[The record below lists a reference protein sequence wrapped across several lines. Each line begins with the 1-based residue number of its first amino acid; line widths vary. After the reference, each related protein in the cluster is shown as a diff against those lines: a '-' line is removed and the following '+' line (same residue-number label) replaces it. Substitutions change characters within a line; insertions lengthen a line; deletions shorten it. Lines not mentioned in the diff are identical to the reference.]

1 VRINELVIFIVIGVL
16 SLVVGIWI
24 PRDRGALAVALVTVT
39 IGVVIVFPLWH
50 AVARRRSQVGAAGLA
65 RAAQPLA
72 SRDYLVPR
80 ELPPGPAD
88 FVGRHDELQQLE
100 AAINRPRDAG
110 PFIAVIHGDP
120 GIGKSALAVTFARQ
134 MAPSFPAGQLFV
146 QMHGA
151 TDLPGKAEDLI
162 EYFVVALKAP
172 DDPVPTEG
180 GELRDKYRELTMGC
194 SVLFVLDDI
203 PVNLDIDALCLAS
216 PTCAFIVTCREE
228 PEWPAASCE
237 WIALGEL
244 AESEALSMLSASIGE
259 DRVSKEEKP
268 SRDLASLCGRQPQAL
283 RAAGTAVANRP
294 DWDIR
299 LILEQTHAALKRKAR
314 QRSGT
319 FDTAY
324 ALLTA
329 DEQRALQ
336 VLGAIDRPQIRPWML
351 AAALGTSE
359 AGGHRLASRLADAGL
374 IERYNP
380 GSGTPSYR
388 VEDPV
393 LRYASLQLADEEF
406 ADTVRSMVGVAERDQ
421 GDESLASL
429 DELLKIKDGGT
440 SFTAAIGKVRSVLSS
455 AQERRS
461 KAGEA
466 EACAALA
473 ELYADL
479 GDMIGA
485 EELARRA
492 IGISSDMADLG
503 HARARAGRCLVRIE
517 RRHHRLDSAIEHAN
531 RALASAES
539 VNDQPE
545 RIRILQEKAVV
556 LAMNE
561 LPVEAA
567 AMSEAALDACGSPDV
582 DGASLRPGV
591 RWSRGT
597 VLLHA
602 RRYREAAVVLAA
614 GKREAEEQGQP
625 RMCAWIDLVSAHV
638 AFETCDYDAGERYA
652 TAAMD
657 VFTGLRHRYGTAHC
671 RYQLGQISLAR
682 GRLEADR
689 SLREALETFHNCAD
703 SWIEG
708 EVSLVLAEAYRR
720 QGQVR
725 AAIGLQLKARRSYH
739 RMNGQAQARQ
749 ATRELIRTLLTGP
762 PARLRMLWSANS
774 RPDGA

>member
-1 VRINELVIFIVIGVL
+1 MQR
-16 SLVVGIWI
+16 
-24 PRDRGALAVALVTVT
+24 
-39 IGVVIVFPLWH
+39 
-50 AVARRRSQVGAAGLA
+50 
-65 RAAQPLA
+65 
-72 SRDYLVPR
+72 
-80 ELPPGPAD
+80 
-88 FVGRHDELQQLE
+88 LE
-100 AAINRPRDAG
+100 AAINRPRDTD
-110 PFIAVIHGDP
+110 PFIAVIHGPP
-120 GIGKSALAVTFARQ
+120 GIGKSALAVTFGRQ

-146 QMHGA
+146 EMHGA
-151 TDLPGKAEDLI
+151 TDLPGRAEDLI
-162 EYFVVALKAP
+162 DYFVVALKAP
-172 DDPVPTEG
+172 DDPVPTDG
-180 GELRDKYRELTMGC
+180 GELRDRYRELTMGW

-203 PVNLDIDALCLAS
+203 PVNLDIDALRLAS
-216 PTCAFIVTCREE
+216 PTCAFIVTCREK
-228 PEWPAASCE
+228 PDWPTASCE

-244 AESEALSMLSASIGE
+244 AESEAMSMLRTFIGD
-259 DRVSKEEKP
+259 DRVDKEVKP
-268 SRDLASLCGRQPQAL
+268 SLDLASLCGRQPLAL

-299 LILEQTHAALKRKAR
+299 LILEQTRAALEHEAR
-314 QRSGT
+314 QRGGT
-319 FDTAY
+319 YDAAY

-336 VLGAIDRPQIRPWML
+336 VLGALDRPQVTPWML
-351 AAALGTSE
+351 AAALGTTE

-388 VEDPV
+388 VEDPI
-393 LRYASLQLADEEF
+393 LEYASSQVADDDF
-406 ADTVRSMVGVAERDQ
+406 ADAVRTVVDAAERDQ

-429 DELLKIKDGGT
+429 DELLRIKGGN
-440 SFTAAIGKVRSVLSS
+440 SFTSAIGKVRSVLSS

-461 KAGEA
+461 KPGEA

-473 ELYADL
+473 ELSADL

-485 EELARRA
+485 EELAHRA
-492 IGISSDMADLG
+492 IGISADLAG
-503 HARARAGRCLVRIE
+503 PDHARARAGRCLVRIE
-517 RRHHRLDSAIEHAN
+517 RRRHRLDSAIEYAD

-539 VNDQPE
+539 ANDQLE

-556 LAMNE
+556 LAMKE
-561 LPVEAA
+561 LPAEAA
-567 AMSEAALDACGSPDV
+567 AISEAALEACAAPAI

-602 RRYREAAVVLAA
+602 RCYQEAAAVLAD
-614 GKREAEEQGQP
+614 GRREAEEQGQP

-638 AFETCDYDAGERYA
+638 AFETSDYDTGEQHA
-652 TAAMD
+652 AAAMNI
-657 VFTGLRHRYGTAHC
+657 FTGLRHRYGTAHC
-671 RYQLGQISLAR
+671 RYRLGQISLAR
-682 GRLEADR
+682 GRLEEADR

-720 QGQVR
+720 QGRVR
-725 AAIGLQLKARRSYH
+725 TAVGLQLKARRSYH
-739 RMNGQAQARQ
+739 RMNGQDQARQ
-749 ATRELIRTLLTGP
+749 ATRELIQTLLTGP

-774 RPDGA
+774 RPNGG

>member
-1 VRINELVIFIVIGVL
+1 
-16 SLVVGIWI
+16 
-24 PRDRGALAVALVTVT
+24 
-39 IGVVIVFPLWH
+39 
-50 AVARRRSQVGAAGLA
+50 
-65 RAAQPLA
+65 
-72 SRDYLVPR
+72 
-80 ELPPGPAD
+80 
-88 FVGRHDELQQLE
+88 
-100 AAINRPRDAG
+100 
-110 PFIAVIHGDP
+110 
-120 GIGKSALAVTFARQ
+120 
-134 MAPSFPAGQLFV
+134 
-146 QMHGA
+146 
-151 TDLPGKAEDLI
+151 
-162 EYFVVALKAP
+162 
-172 DDPVPTEG
+172 
-180 GELRDKYRELTMGC
+180 
-194 SVLFVLDDI
+194 
-203 PVNLDIDALCLAS
+203 
-216 PTCAFIVTCREE
+216 
-228 PEWPAASCE
+228 
-237 WIALGEL
+237 
-244 AESEALSMLSASIGE
+244 
-259 DRVSKEEKP
+259 
-268 SRDLASLCGRQPQAL
+268 
-283 RAAGTAVANRP
+283 
-294 DWDIR
+294 
-299 LILEQTHAALKRKAR
+299 
-314 QRSGT
+314 
-319 FDTAY
+319 
-324 ALLTA
+324 
-329 DEQRALQ
+329 
-336 VLGAIDRPQIRPWML
+336 
-351 AAALGTSE
+351 
-359 AGGHRLASRLADAGL
+359 
-374 IERYNP
+374 
-380 GSGTPSYR
+380 
-388 VEDPV
+388 
-393 LRYASLQLADEEF
+393 
-406 ADTVRSMVGVAERDQ
+406 
-421 GDESLASL
+421 
-429 DELLKIKDGGT
+429 
-440 SFTAAIGKVRSVLSS
+440 
-455 AQERRS
+455 
-461 KAGEA
+461 
-466 EACAALA
+466 
-473 ELYADL
+473 
-479 GDMIGA
+479 MIGA

-689 SLREALETFHNCAD
+689 SLREALETFHSCAD